1 MTTEILAPLAG
12 KIVRMEI
19 EAGTSLVEDQ
29 EIIFIEAMKMET
41 PIYAPCDGVIDKILK
56 KTGDDVEEDDVIAIM
71 A

>member
-1 MTTEILAPLAG
+1 MSTKILAPLAG
-12 KIVRMEI
+12 KIVRIEI
-19 EAGTSLVEDQ
+19 ETGASLVEDQ

-56 KTGDDVEEDDVIAIM
+56 KAGDDVEEDDVIAIM